1 MLLLIIQ
8 SSQENYFLIGYLDE
22 FTRSLVL
29 ILPKVCGYFK
39 RINVK
44 GGDKD
49 RNSKLISFHIED
61 SKLLERK
68 KKTIWSQSEDLKKID
83 LNVYDDVCI
92 KDKIK
97 TYGDKVC
104 TNSCRLSVEEDGVEC
119 ESFTITSDD

>member
-68 KKTIWSQSEDLKKID
+68 KNNLELEWRLKK
-83 LNVYDDVCI
+83 NWF
-92 KDKIK
+92 
-97 TYGDKVC
+97 
-104 TNSCRLSVEEDGVEC
+104 EC
-119 ESFTITSDD
+119 LWWCLHKR